1 MKSDCKIAILM
12 YHKLVDESP
21 RSIYERSVKNFTNDL
36 NYMMENDIQIIPLR
50 ELSLI
55 KNGTKI
61 IEKNSVVITFDD
73 GNKSDIVHAYPA
85 LNNNS
90 TPASFFLVSS
100 WIGKSEY
107 LDIESI
113 NLMLKKR
120 DLSGNSLFS
129 FECHSLSHP
138 FLLKARKEMIGKYE
152 YEQFLDTEIGKSRQA
167 IFEITKKEPNWFS
180 LPYGEGAQDE
190 LIIKIA
196 KKNGYTGIR
205 TSIWNVCDLI
215 NFDLFCIPSL
225 PILSN
230 TKIDELL
237 KRYF

>member
-1 MKSDCKIAILM
+1 MKSNCKIAVLM
-12 YHKLVDESP
+12 YHKLVDGNSGN
-21 RSIYERSVKNFTNDL
+21 IYERSVQNFKNDL
-36 NYMMENDIQIIPLR
+36 YHFIDNDIPILPLNS
-50 ELSLI
+50 LPLI
-55 KNGTKI
+55 KNGNQTL
-61 IEKNSVVITFDD
+61 EKNSIIITFDD
-73 GNKSDIVHAYPA
+73 GNKSDFLLAYPI
-85 LNNNS
+85 LSENEI
-90 TPASFFLVSS
+90 PASFFPVSS
-100 WIGKSEY
+100 WIGKTGYLNSE
-107 LDIESI
+107 DI
-113 NLMLKKR
+113 NLMNQKK
-120 DLSGNSLFS
+120 DSFGNSFFS

-138 FLLKARKEMIGKYE
+138 FLLKAREEMTRKYE
-152 YEQFLDTEIGKSRQA
+152 YEQFLNTEIGKSRQA
-167 IFEITKKEPNWFS
+167 IFQITKKEANWFS